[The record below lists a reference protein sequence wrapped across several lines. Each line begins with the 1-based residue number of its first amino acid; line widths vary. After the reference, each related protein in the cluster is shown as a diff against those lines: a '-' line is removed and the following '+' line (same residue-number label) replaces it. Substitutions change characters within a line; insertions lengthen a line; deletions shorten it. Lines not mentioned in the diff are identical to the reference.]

1 MKTTSLTSPSLRFIH
16 TAPLAA
22 RYETL
27 LTLIMAFIAAGRSQ
41 QVLRLSYRLAR
52 LVKLFIRLDS
62 HNRLL
67 ERKLSMLCHPT
78 WRARVLRELGGMR
91 KLILWEAAQKRFQE
105 RAAVHP
111 QRPEPYERAW
121 LRTPQ
126 RIAES
131 ERFKAHARMCAKA
144 CAPINIVRDRCK
156 MDFDGMFR
164 LAPLSRGTHGTTRQI
179 KIYTQDSSISDYR
192 YNAIP
197 FAKIKGLGPAT
208 VWPVE
213 FYTAMGVEVGASEV
227 TLSNLCIPAKAENQA
242 PDSGHWIP
250 KHLWDERNEVEIPSL
265 IPLHAAIDRKT
276 YRDIFE
282 NPV

>member
-1 MKTTSLTSPSLRFIH
+1 VRH
-16 TAPLAA
+16 
-22 RYETL
+22 
-27 LTLIMAFIAAGRSQ
+27 
-41 QVLRLSYRLAR
+41 
-52 LVKLFIRLDS
+52 
-62 HNRLL
+62 
-67 ERKLSMLCHPT
+67 
-78 WRARVLRELGGMR
+78 
-91 KLILWEAAQKRFQE
+91 
-105 RAAVHP
+105 
-111 QRPEPYERAW
+111 
-121 LRTPQ
+121 
-126 RIAES
+126 
-131 ERFKAHARMCAKA
+131 

-179 KIYTQDSSISDYR
+179 KIYTQDSISDYR

-227 TLSNLCIPAKAENQA
+227 TLSNSSIPASSLSLQTTRAGNQKAYPSN
-242 PDSGHWIP
+242 WIP
-250 KHLWDERNEVEIPSL
+250 KHHWVERNEVEIPTL